1 MGFMGSQSSLSHAL
15 SHSHPM
21 ADLIPIPMGIL
32 WDPSDPSLPHSH
44 AHL

>member
-1 MGFMGSQSSLSHAL
+1 
-15 SHSHPM
+15 M

-32 WDPSDPSLPHSH
+32 WDPWDRNLPNSH